1 MSLDEV
7 FSKILKTT
15 EKTIPHMK
23 AKVVFI
29 GKKKKKKKIKLAIS
43 KNLILQLHQF
53 SIFFRKSLMSI

>member
-15 EKTIPHMK
+15 EKTIPQMK

-29 GKKKKKKKIKLAIS
+29 GKKKKKKE
-43 KNLILQLHQF
+43 KNWPSQKTSFYSSTNSQY
-53 SIFFRKSLMSI
+53 FFAKAS

>member
-29 GKKKKKKKIKLAIS
+29 GKKKKKKIKLAIS

>member
-15 EKTIPHMK
+15 EKTIPQMK

-29 GKKKKKKKIKLAIS
+29 GKKKKKKSNWPSQKTS
-43 KNLILQLHQF
+43 FYSSTNSQ
-53 SIFFRKSLMSI
+53 SFFAKAS

>member
-15 EKTIPHMK
+15 EKTIPQMK

-29 GKKKKKKKIKLAIS
+29 GKKKKKKIKLAIS